1 MSNGERN
8 TGTFIIKILN
18 TQNSTWQGN
27 ITWVEKQKT
36 ETFRSALE
44 MMMMID
50 GAFDEK
56 NGAKENMDTDEKSN
70 G

>member
-1 MSNGERN
+1 MSNEERN
-8 TGTFIIKILN
+8 TGTFIVKVLN

-36 ETFRSALE
+36 ETFRSAME

-50 GAFDEK
+50 GALKGEK
-56 NGAKENMDTDEKSN
+56 DAKENADGK
-70 G
+70 